1 MLLATGGG
9 VQQLP
14 QLDHVLQS
22 VGHPGGGRL
31 TVAARA
37 AGLLIVGL
45 DALGE
50 VEMRDKPHVRLIN
63 AQTEGD
69 GGDHNDTLFA
79 QEALLI
85 PVAHFRR

>member
-1 MLLATGGG
+1 
-9 VQQLP
+9 
-14 QLDHVLQS
+14 
-22 VGHPGGGRL
+22 
-31 TVAARA
+31 
-37 AGLLIVGL
+37 
-45 DALGE
+45 
-50 VEMRDKPHVRLIN
+50 MRDKPHVRLIN